1 MIYMP
6 LLRIGQKAFLI
17 YGSSFISLESALSY
31 HGWIPEAVYT
41 TTSVTIKRPR
51 EFKTQFGMFS
61 YQHILDES
69 FYLGVKRIEF
79 ENNVFFMA
87 NPWRAIADFAY
98 VFRKAWKNLDEL
110 VGDLRIDED
119 VIYGSYKEQLT
130 ILSERYSSIR
140 VRKLLKKLLKEIV
153 KAK

>member
-98 VFRKAWKNLDEL
+98 VSRKAWKNLDEL